1 MYIFVVVQEKETYY
15 QNGPAGRVKARLEQ
29 ASGERCLVVPYQEFD
44 MAAVD
49 DLNPRAI
56 AMSGFGGHF
65 QSRQVEWF
73 LGMDEVLHNADLPM
87 LCFCGSHQVL
97 GFSFNRNLKRVKL
110 LRDEPLRKMRPSE
123 DLPRR
128 AGGDPQYD
136 LSSFFVADG
145 FFPIQI
151 VKRDPLFEGL
161 PSTMMMRCSHYCET
175 KKLPDG
181 FELLASS
188 GHCTI
193 EAMRHRDRPLYGTQF
208 HPEAYEAP
216 FFHGRTLLENFA
228 RIVEDFWRGRIEDAG
243 MKER

>member
-1 MYIFVVVQEKETYY
+1 
-15 QNGPAGRVKARLEQ
+15 
-29 ASGERCLVVPYQEFD
+29 

-49 DLNPRAI
+49 ELNPRAI

-145 FFPIQI
+145 FFPIRI
-151 VKRDPLFEGL
+151 VKRDPLFVGL
-161 PSTMMMRCSHYCET
+161 PSTMMMRCSHYCEV

-188 GHCTI
+188 GHCKI

-228 RIVEDFWRGRIEDAG
+228 QIVGDFWRGRAEDAKTRRRGDAG
-243 MKER
+243 MEER